1 MGCMGTR
8 AEVSAATVESGFDS
22 DYNIY
27 YRGSGGAAQVALW
40 GSQVAADLAALKTLA
55 GGNTHSLQVNPGFI
69 DVDGADNIL
78 GGLDTALGG
87 GNMRVSRIASGVPH
101 GGDLEFADQITLG
114 RAIDG
119 RRAMR
124 S

>member
-1 MGCMGTR
+1 MAMRRPTTWPSMPV
-8 AEVSAATVESGFDS
+8 EILTSAS
-22 DYNIY
+22 
-27 YRGSGGAAQVALW
+27 
-40 GSQVAADLAALKTLA
+40 
-55 GGNTHSLQVNPGFI
+55 
-69 DVDGADNIL
+69 
-78 GGLDTALGG
+78 TALLLARELSGKG
-87 GNMRVSRIASGVPH
+87 LKVSRIASGVPH